1 MALVKSFTISGDNPG
16 SQLCNWESMEPEFS
30 KMISLISSCIMRPN
44 NSSVTIS
51 PPFPASI
58 PRRGGAEQGGES
70 MTVSTYYDG
79 KLIGA
84 PMTDLSG
91 EALLRFIEMQ
101 MVLKREVRIA
111 PEQAE

>member
-58 PRRGGAEQGGES
+58 PRREGQNKE
-70 MTVSTYYDG
+70 VSTC
-79 KLIGA
+79 
-84 PMTDLSG
+84 
-91 EALLRFIEMQ
+91 
-101 MVLKREVRIA
+101 REYA
-111 PEQAE
+111 